1 MDNRTIEEVR
11 RNEDR
16 LINQIELL
24 EQENQSLKKQLKERP
39 KEYVFIGNAQ
49 NKTRDF
55 INQII
60 KENRE
65 YKEVIDKAIEKLQML
80 IDIGLDYDGFN
91 QIDSLKALI
100 DEIVIYAKE
109 TRNILKEVE

>member
-1 MDNRTIEEVR
+1 MNKDI
-11 RNEDR
+11 
-16 LINQIELL
+16 INSLNNIDFKDSVMVYKTVVNLL
-24 EQENQSLKKQLKERP
+24 EENQ
-39 KEYVFIGNAQ
+39 
-49 NKTRDF
+49 
-55 INQII
+55 
-60 KENRE
+60 E

-91 QIDSLKALI
+91 QIDSLKTLI